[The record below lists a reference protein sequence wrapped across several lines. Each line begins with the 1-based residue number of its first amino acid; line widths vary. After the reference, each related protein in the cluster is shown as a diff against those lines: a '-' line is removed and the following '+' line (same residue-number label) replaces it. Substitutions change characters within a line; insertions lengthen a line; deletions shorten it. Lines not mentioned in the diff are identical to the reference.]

1 MTDNFAI
8 VLRDKIRK
16 DMNDYTDDMANG
28 VCGDFA
34 AYQKLCGV
42 IQGLALAERHLLDLV
57 EAQHSKDEEDDERA
71 TATTGNSNAGANST
85 NRQAG
90 RTGPY

>member
-1 MTDNFAI
+1 MMDNFAS

-28 VCGDFA
+28 VCTDFA
-34 AYQKLCGV
+34 SYQKLCGV

-57 EAQHSKDEEDDERA
+57 EAATKEDEDDERS
-71 TATTGNSNAGANST
+71 TTSSGNSNAGANST
-85 NRQAG
+85 NRRASRG
-90 RTGPY
+90 NPY